1 MDGDMAKRGRPKKIK
16 IILPKN
22 PVGRPEATK
31 KDNAVLWLY
40 CLLDEMKMEY
50 GEIVKIIAENV
61 HRSKKSVEGTI
72 TTFRKKVIAERLII
86 QADPHTG
93 RVYVVGQPSELSQS
107 IGLILPKTP
116 PTFINLDD
124 FFIKR

>member
-1 MDGDMAKRGRPKKIK
+1 MAKRGRPKKVK

-22 PVGRPEATK
+22 PVGRPAATK
-31 KDNAVLWLY
+31 KDDAVLWLY
-40 CLLDEMKMEY
+40 CLCDEMKMEY

-72 TTFRKKVIAERLII
+72 TAFRKKVIAERLII
-86 QADPHTG
+86 QADPRTG
-93 RVYVVGQPSELSQS
+93 RVYVSKLSQS
-107 IGLILPKTP
+107 IGLILPKQL